1 MAHKLAFG
9 LRRATGLLFCLLAL
23 AYLTACDNLTGLSTT
38 GGGKSYP
45 TVQRQIS
52 ASIRSVLMDI
62 GGTPL
67 DVKRAVLIFDLVTDE
82 ANDSVNA
89 WRRLPGCLFNTCT
102 RATSATTTKNAFS
115 FCGLADNSRSKKTT
129 GTSINT
135 VTHFLAFGAGY
146 CLGMVISLALCFRLS
161 NRYRKPFQP

>member
-9 LRRATGLLFCLLAL
+9 LRRAIGLLFCLLAL
-23 AYLTACDNLTGLSTT
+23 ASLTACENLTDLSTD

-45 TVQRQIS
+45 TVQRQVS
-52 ASIRSVLMDI
+52 ASIRSVLTDM
-62 GGTPL
+62 GGNPL
-67 DVKRAVLIFDLVTDE
+67 DVMSAVLIFDLVTDV

-89 WRRLPGCLFNTCT
+89 WRRLPWCLFNTCT
-102 RATSATTTKNAFS
+102 RATTATTPKYAFS
-115 FCGLADNSRSKKTT
+115 FCGLADNSSSKKPT
-129 GTSINT
+129 GTGINT